1 MPKLQLSELLSL
13 TKVEQILRLSE
24 VNAELETLTAQ
35 ERIAWALE
43 NLEGNPAVSS
53 SFGIQAAVM
62 LQLVT
67 DAKADTP
74 VILTDTGY
82 LFPETYLFVDQLTE
96 RLKLNLHVFTAE
108 ESPNWQ
114 EARYGKL
121 WEKGVEGIEQYN
133 KLNKVQP
140 MRRALDQLEVGIW
153 FSGLRRE
160 QSNSRANLPVLSI
173 QNGFFSARLAEM
185 LKGQRVAGRCGR
197 AVYRVEH
204 DLGRCPDADLAVFHC
219 PIEFG
224 SGFDH
229 LAPVIFC
236 RQCPCV
242 LFNRQQINP
251 ALRHRV
257 TGCRNRQCAGPDT
270 QDQWC
275 VQCRKMV
282 DPPGEIVRCNRII
295 RQVNDVWVRSLLM
308 GLGIGRLAIACTH
321 DLDAE

>member
-13 TKVEQILRLSE
+13 TKIEQILRLSE
-24 VNAELETLTAQ
+24 VNAELEALTAQ
-35 ERIAWALE
+35 ERILWALE

-82 LFPETYLFVDQLTE
+82 LFPETYQFVDLLTE
-96 RLKLNLHVFTAE
+96 RLKLNLHVFTAQ

-140 MRRALDQLEVGIW
+140 MRRALDQLEVGVW

-160 QSNSRANLPVLSI
+160 QSSSRANLPVLSI
-173 QNGFFSARLAEM
+173 QNGVFKFLPVLDWSNKDVHHFLEERNLPYHPLRDDGYLSVGDTHTTQKWEPGMKEEETRFFG
-185 LKGQRVAGRCGR
+185 LKRECGLHEDDGET
-197 AVYRVEH
+197 A
-204 DLGRCPDADLAVFHC
+204 
-219 PIEFG
+219 G
-224 SGFDH
+224 SG
-229 LAPVIFC
+229 I
-236 RQCPCV
+236 
-242 LFNRQQINP
+242 
-251 ALRHRV
+251 
-257 TGCRNRQCAGPDT
+257 
-270 QDQWC
+270 
-275 VQCRKMV
+275 
-282 DPPGEIVRCNRII
+282 
-295 RQVNDVWVRSLLM
+295 
-308 GLGIGRLAIACTH
+308 
-321 DLDAE
+321 